1 MNHCL
6 EILEAFK
13 LTPVH
18 CFFRLSHS
26 PLLFKVLELLDLRI
40 KHRPIV
46 QVLFLDGFFAF
57 WKPLADLEIAAFHE
71 IL

>member
-13 LTPVH
+13 LASVH
-18 CFFRLSHS
+18 SFFRLSHS

-40 KHRPIV
+40 EHRPII
-46 QVLFLDGFFAF
+46 QVLFFDGFFAF
-57 WKPLADLEIAAFHE
+57 WKPLADLEIAAFHK

>member
-13 LTPVH
+13 LAPVH
-18 CFFRLSHS
+18 RFFRLSHS
-26 PLLFKVLELLDLRI
+26 SLLFKVLELLDLRI
-40 KHRPIV
+40 EHRPIF
-46 QVLFLDGFFAF
+46 QVLFLYGFFAF